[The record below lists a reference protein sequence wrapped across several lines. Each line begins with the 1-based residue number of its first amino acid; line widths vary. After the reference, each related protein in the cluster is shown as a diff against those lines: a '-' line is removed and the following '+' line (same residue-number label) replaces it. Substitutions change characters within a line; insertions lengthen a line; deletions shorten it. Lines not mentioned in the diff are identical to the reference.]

1 MLACVEHATHRGLV
15 RSPAPRGLKPASRCG
30 VGSFFG
36 NYGHAGLK
44 SKIERPR
51 GVLRS
56 ETEPHTGLVQLS
68 RATERN
74 VKAYEPGEA

>member
-15 RSPAPRGLKPASRCG
+15 RSPAPRWLKPAARCS

-36 NYGHAGLK
+36 NYGHADLK
-44 SKIERPR
+44 SKIECPC

-56 ETEPHTGLVQLS
+56 ETEPHDGPVQLS

-74 VKAYEPGEA
+74 VKAYEPGVA